1 MTATPAPSSRLQRFL
16 NTVERTGNALPHP
29 ATLFAGLAALVVG
42 LSWVF
47 HHLGLQVTNPASGKV
62 VSVVNLLSAEGIQRM
77 IVELPRNFLAYPP
90 LGISLTCMLGIGI
103 AEYTGLMGALL
114 RLFVLNSPAKLVTP
128 MVVFTG
134 VMSNAGS
141 EVGYVLLTPLAAAL
155 YHTLGRHPFLGLA
168 AAFAGVSGGY
178 SANLIVGSVDVLL
191 AGLSEAAAHIVDPTY
206 TVDAFANWYFMGVS
220 TFLITAIGTWV
231 TERIVAPRLGDY
243 TGEAKREPL
252 TPLAARERRGLWAA
266 AITTAAIT
274 AVVLWGTLTPGG
286 FLVDPQ
292 KPSFLESYFIRG
304 LIFFIF
310 LYGLLPGIAYGVAAG
325 TLKNDHDLMAGMTV
339 TMKSMASFVVL
350 AFFAAQFI
358 FYFNWTNLGI
368 ITAVSGAEFIQHLG
382 LEDKPLP
389 LMLALVLFAAT
400 VNILI
405 SSASAK
411 WALLAPVFVP
421 MFMLLGYSPEMVQG
435 AFRVGDSCTNII
447 TPLMSYFPLILTF
460 IHKYDPKGGIGTLI
474 ATMLPYSVCFLI
486 GWILLLMGWIALGL
500 PMGPGAP
507 LFLTR

>member
-1 MTATPAPSSRLQRFL
+1 MAP
-16 NTVERTGNALPHP
+16 
-29 ATLFAGLAALVVG
+29 
-42 LSWVF
+42 
-47 HHLGLQVTNPASGKV
+47 
-62 VSVVNLLSAEGIQRM
+62 
-77 IVELPRNFLAYPP
+77 
-90 LGISLTCMLGIGI
+90 
-103 AEYTGLMGALL
+103 
-114 RLFVLNSPAKLVTP
+114 
-128 MVVFTG
+128 
-134 VMSNAGS
+134 
-141 EVGYVLLTPLAAAL
+141 
-155 YHTLGRHPFLGLA
+155 
-168 AAFAGVSGGY
+168 
-178 SANLIVGSVDVLL
+178 
-191 AGLSEAAAHIVDPTY
+191 
-206 TVDAFANWYFMGVS
+206 
-220 TFLITAIGTWV
+220 
-231 TERIVAPRLGDY
+231 
-243 TGEAKREPL
+243 
-252 TPLAARERRGLWAA
+252 
-266 AITTAAIT
+266 
-274 AVVLWGTLTPGG
+274 
-286 FLVDPQ
+286 
-292 KPSFLESYFIRG
+292 
-304 LIFFIF
+304 
-310 LYGLLPGIAYGVAAG
+310 G

-474 ATMLPYSVCFLI
+474 ATMLPYSVFFLI

-507 LFLTR
+507 LFLAK

>member
-1 MTATPAPSSRLQRFL
+1 
-16 NTVERTGNALPHP
+16 
-29 ATLFAGLAALVVG
+29 
-42 LSWVF
+42 
-47 HHLGLQVTNPASGKV
+47 
-62 VSVVNLLSAEGIQRM
+62 
-77 IVELPRNFLAYPP
+77 
-90 LGISLTCMLGIGI
+90 
-103 AEYTGLMGALL
+103 
-114 RLFVLNSPAKLVTP
+114 
-128 MVVFTG
+128 
-134 VMSNAGS
+134 
-141 EVGYVLLTPLAAAL
+141 
-155 YHTLGRHPFLGLA
+155 
-168 AAFAGVSGGY
+168 
-178 SANLIVGSVDVLL
+178 
-191 AGLSEAAAHIVDPTY
+191 
-206 TVDAFANWYFMGVS
+206 VDAFANWYFMSAS
-220 TFLITAIGTWV
+220 TLLVTVIGTWV

-252 TPLAARERRGLWAA
+252 TPLGAHERRGLWAA
-266 AITTAAIT
+266 AATVLAIT
-274 AVVLWGTLTPGG
+274 AIVLWGTLSPGG
-286 FLVDPQ
+286 FLVNRQNPA
-292 KPSFLESYFIRG
+292 FLESYFIRG

-325 TLKNDHDLMAGMTV
+325 RLKNDHDLMAGMTA

-382 LEDKPLP
+382 LEDRPLP
-389 LMLALVLFAAT
+389 LMFALVLFAAG
-400 VNILI
+400 VNLLI

-460 IHKYDPKGGIGTLI
+460 VHKYDVQGGIGTLI

-486 GWILLLMGWIALGL
+486 GWTALLLIWIALGL

-507 LFLTR
+507 LFLPR